1 MFSVRKIFILL
12 VELYCSSFLIIPYR
26 PPGSIQIDLNN
37 KGVCTRPYNPGR
49 VPAGHRDQEC
59 SSRPPQAE
67 VLLPHLPRRLES
79 GVLSLPLCNETAILR
94 VIVYW
99 LSIRNEKV
107 GKLRDKV
114 GFCWTLCFDAWRPA
128 LDINIF
134 CGTMDTAFSVNVYRF
149 QFYCVSRTF
158 VRYFLETD
166 RLHILE
172 SRHGQNML
180 FKS

>member
-1 MFSVRKIFILL
+1 MCAHVRITRGGFRPGI
-12 VELYCSSFLIIPYR
+12 VIRNVRHAHRRPRFYCPT
-26 PPGSIQIDLNN
+26 
-37 KGVCTRPYNPGR
+37 C
-49 VPAGHRDQEC
+49 
-59 SSRPPQAE
+59 
-67 VLLPHLPRRLES
+67 RRLES